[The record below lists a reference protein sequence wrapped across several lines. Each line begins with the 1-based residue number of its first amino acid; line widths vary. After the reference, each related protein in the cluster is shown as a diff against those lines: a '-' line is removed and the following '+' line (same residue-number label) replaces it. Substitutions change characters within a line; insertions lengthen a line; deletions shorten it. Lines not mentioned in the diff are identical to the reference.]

1 MLAIQLIEVVYI
13 VFTGFNDTREARG
26 TSQSLKSKLW
36 IEVIAF
42 LNDPLKDC
50 GFCKKLFK

>member
-26 TSQSLKSKLW
+26 TSQSLKSKLL
-36 IEVIAF
+36 IEVISF